1 MTERIGA
8 FFDFDGTLLETDS
21 AKQGIKFL
29 WETGLAP
36 LPYILKVWGS
46 SLLYKRHLLSETA
59 MARILLSFYRGKPL
73 DPFVDGICEF
83 YEDMIRPQLAKN
95 ILERFLEHKKQGHV
109 TVLISGSLRY
119 TLEPVRADLGFD
131 HLLCSDLET
140 GPDGMLTG
148 RTRGPLC
155 IEEEKVRKA
164 RALAESE
171 NIDLARSFAYGN
183 HQADIPLLSMVGN
196 PFAVEPT
203 DPLRKKA
210 DQMDWPILSY
220 R

>member
-1 MTERIGA
+1 MSQRIGA
-8 FFDFDGTLLETDS
+8 FFDFDRTLLETDS
-21 AKQGIKFL
+21 AAQGIRFL

-46 SLLYKRHLLSETA
+46 SLLYKRHWISEET
-59 MARILLSFYRGKPL
+59 MARILLGFYKGKPL

-83 YEDMIRPQLAKN
+83 YEELIRPRLSKN
-95 ILERFLEHKKQGHV
+95 ILEKFFHHKKQGHV

-140 GPDGMLTG
+140 GPDGLLTG

-155 IEEEKVRKA
+155 IDEEKVIQA
-164 RALAESE
+164 RALAEAE
-171 NIDLARSFAYGN
+171 GIDLSRSYAYGN
-183 HQADIPLLSMVGN
+183 HQADIPLLSMVGHA
-196 PFAVEPT
+196 FAVEPT
-203 DPLRKKA
+203 EPLR
-210 DQMDWPILSY
+210 QMALEKGWPVLGF